1 MFNVHLRIN
10 DAATGKPTAVRFRV
24 TDRQGR
30 HFAPLGHQIEFPHR
44 RHEDVGGR
52 LLHGTERWYYIGG
65 SCEIPLPSGTPL
77 NIEVCKGPQFQ
88 PVRET
93 ITLGEGQM
101 AIRLTLERQFHWQAA
116 GWFAG
121 DMRCHDLPPHAALLE
136 AEAEDVSVVQI
147 LSAETPFLSQDGLTY
162 TTTPNLH
169 AFSGQQPLLQ
179 RDHHLVAVNTLNRHP
194 VLGSLAL
201 LHCHRPVFPLTFG
214 GIDQTDDWSLADW
227 CDQCHRKRG
236 LVVWVDPFRPDEVVP
251 PEALADLIL
260 GRIDAVE
267 VTPQS
272 IRPREWYRAWNAGVE
287 FPLVGASGKDSNQT
301 CLGVMRTFA
310 QLPDG
315 QELTLAAWIEAV
327 RQGRTVVST
336 GPLLELDVAGHR
348 PGDRLNLSGKD
359 QEVVL
364 KATVST
370 PTEAGNLELLVNG
383 EIVEQQPIRQP
394 HESMQVSYRWREPG
408 WVVARVVNKDA
419 SSLFAHT
426 SPVYV
431 MMENRRREDP
441 AAIKTLRAAV
451 ERTLDWVVAKGR
463 FHVHRRR
470 EQLIALLTQARDA
483 MGLRGV

>member
-1 MFNVHLRIN
+1 L
-10 DAATGKPTAVRFRV
+10 
-24 TDRQGR
+24 
-30 HFAPLGHQIEFPHR
+30 
-44 RHEDVGGR
+44 
-52 LLHGTERWYYIGG
+52 
-65 SCEIPLPSGTPL
+65 
-77 NIEVCKGPQFQ
+77 
-88 PVRET
+88 
-93 ITLGEGQM
+93 
-101 AIRLTLERQFHWQAA
+101 
-116 GWFAG
+116 
-121 DMRCHDLPPHAALLE
+121 AALECRSGSILE
-136 AEAEDVSVVQI
+136 AEAEDLSVVQ
-147 LSAETPFLSQDGLTY
+147 LLAAETPFLSQDGTTY
-162 TTTPNLH
+162 LIAPHLN

-179 RDHHLVAVNTLNRHP
+179 REGHLVAVNTMNGHP
-194 VLGSLAL
+194 ILGTLAL

-214 GIDQTDDWSLADW
+214 GPDNTDDWSLADW

-236 LVVWVDPFRPDEVVP
+236 LVVWVDPFRPDEMVP

-272 IRPREWYRAWNAGVE
+272 IRPREWYRAWNAGIE
-287 FPLVGASGKDSNQT
+287 FALVGASGKDSNQT

-441 AAIKTLRAAV
+441 AASKALRAAV

-463 FHVHRRR
+463 FKVPRRR
-470 EQLIALLTQARDA
+470 EQLIALLSQARDA